1 MKMNSKLILRI
12 FTVLKEKIQRKQRNP
27 KCGGF
32 KRTNVTENF
41 QQVDNKKRIL
51 TGMKAFRHCS
61 WLDEIPFT
69 DIAGDVRIEIFH
81 QMFPLGSH
89 SWLARTG
96 SSSSG
101 KKGY

>member
-1 MKMNSKLILRI
+1 MNLVATPWTIIAI
-12 FTVLKEKIQRKQRNP
+12 FKVL
-27 KCGGF
+27 
-32 KRTNVTENF
+32 
-41 QQVDNKKRIL
+41 DNTSL
-51 TGMKAFRHCS
+51 AEGMKAFCHCS